1 MYITEDTGDIYVDI
15 SSTTDEADG
24 ERIKLANKISGLV
37 ETESG
42 EFEERTFDVQSIFLL
57 EQLAQNTKD
66 NVDLSLSYIQTALND
81 KISVY
86 GDQLQGAL
94 SLANNKQTDLSANIA
109 YYRPIRVST
118 EAPTADVGNVGDI
131 WIQYADPTA

>member
-15 SSTTDEADG
+15 SSTTNETDG

-42 EFEERTFDVQSIFLL
+42 EFEERTFDVESIFLL
-57 EQLAQNTKD
+57 EQLAQDTKQ
-66 NVDLSLSYIQTALND
+66 NVDLSLQYIQEALND
-81 KISVY
+81 KVSIY
-86 GDQLQGAL
+86 GDELKGAL
-94 SLANNKQTDLSANIA
+94 SLANGKTTTITSEIA

-118 EAPTADVGNVGDI
+118 EAPTAADGNIGDI
-131 WIQYADPTA
+131 WIQYNEV